1 MKTVL
6 VSDLCRQKLTTG
18 KVMKD
23 FVLKVEKLLKTN
35 KEILLDFTGV
45 SFGDITTDDEF
56 KRLLIDSKFKHV
68 KLQFY
73 NQENIVNICKLFLHL
88 AGGSEDKVV
97 NVVPKLNVTY
107 QTAEEVYQTNKKS
120 KRLTNLFL
128 TKAFEVD
135 DEKQKVILYYHQTK
149 SGEHVLNDVNTKDAV
164 IAIKDA
170 LLAKLKE
177 TGYIKAIVDFG
188 NMTVF
193 TNRSDVIASAFCNLF
208 TSMYNKGY
216 EIELKLSNEE
226 DRRLLEMM
234 YEIPNM
240 STDTNEILDKIDV
253 YLHIGTI
260 GLLSEYV
267 QSETKV
273 DKFGHYGKGQVATRQ
288 PAMYLGR
295 NGSRLKFR
303 VYDAHT
309 FMRRIDWIAKQ
320 QEESEEI
327 SSLSNKGFEFKF
339 KELDIE
345 LSTIGLCKFCNGSRY
360 YFSLAIQTK
369 EEEFLETHYKCSD
382 GAYGKVKV
390 MLPQYIEM
398 VLKEQNHEYDF
409 DNMLLCM
416 SETRKNLE
424 SQNISIADLSHYNLN
439 EI

>member
-18 KVMKD
+18 KAMKD
-23 FVLKVEKLLKTN
+23 FVLKIEKLLKTN

-73 NQENIVNICKLFLHL
+73 NQENIVSICKLFLQL
-88 AGGSEDKVV
+88 AGGSEDKVT

-128 TKAFEVD
+128 DKAFEVD
-135 DEKQKVILYYHQTK
+135 DKEERVILYYHQTK
-149 SGEHVLNDVNTKDAV
+149 SGEHVLHDVNTKDAV
-164 IAIKDA
+164 IAVKDA
-170 LLAKLKE
+170 LLIKLKE
-177 TGYIKAIVDFG
+177 TGYMKAIVDFG
-188 NMTVF
+188 KMTVF

-216 EIELKLSNEE
+216 DIELKLQNEE

-240 STDTNEILDKIDV
+240 STDTNEILEKIDV

-295 NGSRLKFR
+295 NGSLLKFR

-339 KELDIE
+339 KELEIE

-369 EEEFLETHYKCSD
+369 KEEFLETHYKNSD
-382 GAYGKVKV
+382 GTYGKVKV
-390 MLPQYIEM
+390 ILPQYIEM
-398 VLKEQNHEYDF
+398 VLKEQNQVYDF
-409 DNMLLCM
+409 DNMYLCI
-416 SETRKNLE
+416 SETRKSLE
-424 SQNISIADLSHYNLN
+424 SQNISITDLSNYNLYD
-439 EI
+439 I